1 MSFDKNLQLRES
13 NPQKGIELD
22 HYHYLMLSCTLLVS
36 PCLYHPLEATT
47 VQHPSQIITWCILE
61 LHTNE
66 VIRCITLILPELRL
80 LFFALFSRL
89 INVFVFIN
97 SSFLF
102 FVFHCIDYCILLIRS
117 PIDRHFKPQPLYL
130 LFVFSQFPVWSTGK
144 FLFILLSTYAKS
156 MSLTSYLYFI
166 SPLFHIR
173 PLLPS
178 TSVCPP
184 LMKITLAFC
193 ANYCGLLHLSP
204 VLLNFLSCTFFF
216 FLVLPSNLF
225 LFFLI
230 LYASPG

>member
-47 VQHPSQIITWCILE
+47 VQYPSQIITLCILE

-66 VIRCITLILPELRL
+66 VILCTTLILLELRL

-97 SSFLF
+97 RSCLFL
-102 FVFHCIDYCILLIRS
+102 VFHCIDYCILLTHS

-156 MSLTSYLYFI
+156 MSLTSNLYFI
-166 SPLFHIR
+166 SPSFHIR

-178 TSVCPP
+178 TSACPP
-184 LMKITLAFC
+184 FLKITPAFC
-193 ANYCGLLHLSP
+193 ADSCGLLHLSP
-204 VLLNFLSCTFFF
+204 VLLNFLLCTFF
-216 FLVLPSNLF
+216 FLVLLSNLF

-230 LYASPG
+230 LHASPG